1 MLDGAPE
8 PLSAEAF
15 QGLAGIDDAAMVRL
29 RIYAQTLTDWNAR
42 MNLVSPGSLADLWR
56 RHMLDSAQLA
66 ALVPAGAKRLIDIG
80 SGAGFP
86 GLVLAALL
94 GPRVGLETILIES
107 IEKKCA
113 FLRAAAEAM
122 GIAAHVRVLRGRA
135 EDGGVSRADVVT
147 ARAGAPLDTLLGYAA
162 RLVRPGG
169 ICLFPKGRTAA
180 DELTAARRSWTIE
193 ASTIPSQSDPA
204 GSIVAVH
211 SFAPKGRR
219 P

>member
-1 MLDGAPE
+1 MSDGAPE

-113 FLRAAAEAM
+113 FLRAAAAAM
-122 GIAAHVRVLRGRA
+122 GIERHVTVLRGRA
-135 EDGGVSRADVVT
+135 EEVKPEPADVIT
-147 ARAGAPLDTLLGYAA
+147 ARAVAPLVSLLFYAR
-162 RLVRPGG
+162 RLVAKGG
-169 ICLFPKGRTAA
+169 ICLFPKGRTAG
-180 DELTAARRSWTIE
+180 DELTEARRSWTIN
-193 ASTIPSQSDPA
+193 AKLIPSRSDA
-204 GSIVAVH
+204 SGQIIAVQ

-219 P
+219 S